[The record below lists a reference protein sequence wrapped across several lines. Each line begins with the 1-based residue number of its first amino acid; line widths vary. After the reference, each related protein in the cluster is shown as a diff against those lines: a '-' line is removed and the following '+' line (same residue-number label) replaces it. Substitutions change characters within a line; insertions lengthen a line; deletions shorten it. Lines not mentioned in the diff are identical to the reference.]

1 MHRGGV
7 PTYTLDHAR
16 DELRQRFGYDDF
28 RPNQRDAVAAVLSRR
43 DALIVLP
50 TGGGKSI
57 CFQIPALVFPGLTV
71 VISPLISL
79 MADQVEAL
87 QRRGIAAEY
96 LNSTLA
102 PEEIARRVGRL
113 RRGEL
118 KLLYVAPERLN
129 VGTMADVLS
138 RVRVAMLAVDEA
150 HCVSEWGQDFRPAYL
165 RLAAIRRAL
174 GRPQTVAL
182 TATATPAVRRDISRL
197 LELEAPYEI
206 VGGFDRPNIAMR
218 VQRVRNDAERRE
230 ALVQAL
236 KVTREPTVVYAA
248 TRRQVELVVRV
259 LRSHRIPAVGYHA
272 GLTPERR
279 ARAQEQF
286 MHGGVHA
293 IVATN
298 AFGMGIDKPDV
309 RLVAHYTPSGS
320 LEDYYQEAG
329 RAGRDGKPSRS
340 LLLFHQ
346 GDRLVHDRMRD
357 ATHPPP
363 ELIRQIWSRVSDAA
377 PARAPGVSPLAA
389 LSGAGGS
396 QAVTLDPA
404 ILACQAGEGVTPEV
418 VRRILDLFVQFGLLE
433 VQPGGERLPVRRLGS
448 AFRIEL
454 ERTSLSPD
462 AQRILEHLA
471 HADPAHWVELDA
483 NALALP
489 GFAFTRAVE
498 ELESRQLIFA
508 ARPPMIAQVMN
519 GAHACAR
526 LGAALRH
533 VTKRRDAD
541 RAKLNAMVGYAM
553 TTSCRRAYILRYFG
567 DHSAHGSCASC
578 DNCQT

>member
-1 MHRGGV
+1 M
-7 PTYTLDHAR
+7 TTFTLDQAR
-16 DELRQRFGYDDF
+16 EELRRRFGYDDF
-28 RPNQRDAVAAVLSRR
+28 RPSQRDAVAAVLSRR

-57 CFQIPALVFPGLTV
+57 CFQIPALLFPGLTI

-96 LNSTLA
+96 LNSTLP
-102 PEEIARRVGRL
+102 PEEVARRVALL

-129 VGTMADVLS
+129 VGSMADVLV
-138 RVRVAMLAVDEA
+138 RVRIAMLAVDEA

-165 RLAAIRRAL
+165 RLAAVRRAL

-197 LELEAPYEI
+197 LELEAPREI

-218 VQRVRNDAERRE
+218 VQRVRNDVERRD

-236 KVTREPTVVYAA
+236 AATSEPTVVYAA
-248 TRRQVELVVRV
+248 TRRQVECVVRL
-259 LRSHRIPAVGYHA
+259 LRLRRIPAVGYHA
-272 GLTPERR
+272 GLVPERR

-286 MHGGVHA
+286 MRGAVNV

-309 RLVAHYTPSGS
+309 RLVAHFTPSGS

-346 GDRLVHDRMRD
+346 ADRLVHDRMRD
-357 ATHPPP
+357 GTHPPP
-363 ELIRQIWSRVSDAA
+363 ELVRQIWARVSASAA
-377 PARAPGVSPLAA
+377 AEPV
-389 LSGAGGS
+389 
-396 QAVTLDPA
+396 VLDPA
-404 ILACQAGEGVTPEV
+404 ALASAAGEGVTPDGIHRLLE
-418 VRRILDLFVQFGLLE
+418 LFVQFGLIEPQSRGDHHTL
-433 VQPGGERLPVRRLGS
+433 RLLASSFRL
-448 AFRIEL
+448 EL
-454 ERTSLSPD
+454 ERTSLTRE
-462 AQRILEHLA
+462 AQLVLA
-471 HADPAHWVELDA
+471 HLSSAGPAEWVDLEA
-483 NALALP
+483 TALALP
-489 GFAFTRAVE
+489 GFVLARAID
-498 ELESRQLIFA
+498 ELESRQLVCAFH
-508 ARPPMIAQVMN
+508 PPMTAYVAQ
-519 GAHACAR
+519 GPSACAK

-533 VTKRRDAD
+533 VTRRRDAD

-553 TTSCRRAYILRYFG
+553 TASCRRNYILRYFG
-567 DHSAHGSCASC
+567 DLSARASCASC

>member
-1 MHRGGV
+1 M
-7 PTYTLDHAR
+7 PTFTLDHAR
-16 DELRQRFGYDDF
+16 EELRRRFGYDDF

-57 CFQIPALVFPGLTV
+57 CFQIPALLFPGLTV

-87 QRRGIAAEY
+87 QRRDIAAEY
-96 LNSTLA
+96 LNSTLC

-129 VGTMADVLS
+129 VGTMAEVLS
-138 RVRVAMLAVDEA
+138 RVRVAMLAIDEA

-174 GRPQTVAL
+174 GHPQTVAL
-182 TATATPAVRRDISRL
+182 TATATPAVRRDICRL
-197 LELEAPYEI
+197 LELEAPYQI

-236 KVTREPTVVYAA
+236 KATREPTVVYAA

-259 LRSHRIPAVGYHA
+259 LRSNRIPAVGYHA
-272 GLTPERR
+272 GLSPERR

-286 MHGGVHA
+286 MGSAVNA

-357 ATHPPP
+357 GTHPPP
-363 ELIRQIWSRVSDAA
+363 ELIREIWTRVSGVASS
-377 PARAPGVSPLAA
+377 GVSAGPAITA
-389 LSGAGGS
+389 LSGTGRS
-396 QAVTLDPA
+396 QPVTLDPA
-404 ILACQAGEGVTPEV
+404 ALAGQAGDGVTPDV

-433 VQPGGERLPVRRLGS
+433 VEPGGDRLAVRRLGS

-462 AQRILEHLA
+462 AQRILA
-471 HADPAHWVELDA
+471 HVADADAANWMELDA
-483 NALALP
+483 SALALP
-489 GFAFTRAVE
+489 SFAFTRAVE

-508 ARPPMIAQVMN
+508 ARPPMTAQVMM
-519 GAHACAR
+519 GAQACAR

-553 TTSCRRAYILRYFG
+553 TTSCRRSYILRYFG
-567 DHSAHGSCASC
+567 DHSAHGSCAGC